1 MSKVSITIIGLNGFL
16 GKPVLEA
23 INSGIFD
30 DKINFPIKAITR
42 KEPET
47 KNDKIE
53 YVVSEINE
61 ESIKSTLSQK
71 LSGTDV
77 IIELIGPNPEAFAN
91 IENLVDAIKPKLFIP
106 SQFGT
111 DIPKVDEYA
120 PGFLGIKTQ
129 HSENVRKLGV
139 KVVDIITSLFAV
151 PGAFLYEWVGSTG
164 INAEDRTVKLIG
176 DINQQFDISKL
187 EDVGKAVLSIA
198 TNPNPRELPDTIR
211 IGSDRITVKDV
222 IDRYSKDHNV
232 ELKIVSE
239 QSAEDAKKE
248 FTESLKVGFDGDKF
262 LWYLQ
267 VIAAQGLDKGL
278 LSSKLDNELVNPGE
292 SLWKWGK
299 Y

>member
-129 HSENVRKLGV
+129 HSENVRKSGV

>member
-16 GKPVLEA
+16 GKPVLAA

-47 KNDKIE
+47 KHEKIE

-61 ESIKSTLSQK
+61 ESIKTTLSQK

-91 IENLVDAIKPKLFIP
+91 IEKLVGAIKPKLFIP

-120 PGFLGIKTQ
+120 PGFLEIKTQ
-129 HSENVRKLGV
+129 HSENVRKSGV

-164 INAEDRTVKLIG
+164 INAEDKTVKLIG

-248 FTESLKVGFDGDKF
+248 FTESLKAGFDGGKF

-267 VIAAQGLDKGL
+267 VIGAQGLDKGL

>member
-129 HSENVRKLGV
+129 HSENVRKSGV

-164 INAEDRTVKLIG
+164 INADDKTVKLIG

>member
-164 INAEDRTVKLIG
+164 INADDKTVKLIG

-232 ELKIVSE
+232 ELKVVSE

-248 FTESLKVGFDGDKF
+248 FTESLKAGFDGEKF

>member
-129 HSENVRKLGV
+129 HSENVRKSGV

-232 ELKIVSE
+232 ELKVVSE

-248 FTESLKVGFDGDKF
+248 FTESLKAGFDGEKF

>member
-53 YVVSEINE
+53 YVVSKINE

-77 IIELIGPNPEAFAN
+77 VIELIGANPVAFAN
-91 IENLVDAIKPKLFIP
+91 IEKLVDAIKPKLFIP

-129 HSENVRKLGV
+129 HSENVRKSGV

-164 INAEDRTVKLIG
+164 INAEDKTVKLIG

-198 TNPNPRELPDTIR
+198 TNPNPKELPDTIR
-211 IGSDRITVKDV
+211 IASDRITVKDV

-232 ELKIVSE
+232 ELKVVSE

-248 FTESLKVGFDGDKF
+248 FAESLKAGFDGGKF

>member
-164 INAEDRTVKLIG
+164 INADDKTVKLIG

-232 ELKIVSE
+232 ELKVVSE

>member
-1 MSKVSITIIGLNGFL
+1 MSKVSIAIIGLNGFL

-47 KNDKIE
+47 KNEKIE
-53 YVVSEINE
+53 YIVSEINE
-61 ESIKSTLSQK
+61 ESIKTTLNEK

-77 IIELIGPNPEAFAN
+77 IIELIGPNPVAFAN
-91 IENLVDAIKPKLFIP
+91 IEKVVGTIKPKLFIP

-120 PGFLGIKTQ
+120 PGFLSIKTQ

-139 KVVDIITSLFAV
+139 KVVDIVNSLFAV

-164 INAEDRTVKLIG
+164 INAEDKTVKLIG
-176 DINQQFDISKL
+176 DINQQLDISKL

-198 TNPNPRELPDTIR
+198 TNPNPKELPDTIR
-211 IGSDRITVKDV
+211 IASDRITVKDV

-239 QSAEDAKKE
+239 QSAADAKKE
-248 FTESLKVGFDGDKF
+248 FAESLKAGFDGNKF
-262 LWYLQ
+262 SWYLQ
-267 VIAAQGLDKGL
+267 VISAQGLDKGL

>member
-164 INAEDRTVKLIG
+164 INADDKTVKLIG